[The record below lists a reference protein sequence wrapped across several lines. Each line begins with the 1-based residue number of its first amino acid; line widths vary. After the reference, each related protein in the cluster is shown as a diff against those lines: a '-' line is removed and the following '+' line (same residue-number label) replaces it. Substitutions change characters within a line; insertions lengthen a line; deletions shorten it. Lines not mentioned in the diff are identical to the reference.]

1 MTLPLLSLFLAG
13 FAIATSSFVVAGLLP
28 EIAVDLAVS
37 IPTAG
42 LLVTAYAAAVA
53 IGGPVLSLLTSRFP
67 RKPTIL
73 VLMAVFVLGQIACA
87 LSPTYEILLAA
98 RMLVSLSHGT
108 FFGLAAI
115 LAVSMVA
122 PDKRGSAISLV
133 FAGIT
138 VATIIGVP
146 TGTAIGHA
154 FGWRMAFWCV
164 AAVAV
169 AAAAVMAIL
178 LPANSAPRGAGAGLA
193 QQFRVLARQQV
204 WLSYA
209 IIVLLMLGIWSTM
222 TYVSPLLAEATAM
235 PQHLIPWM
243 LLVFGVG
250 STVGLFLGGRLDR
263 WSTSTT
269 LIAGFATQILIYCT
283 LAFFVGTPVVVGILL
298 FLVGFA
304 GFVVNAPL
312 QNRVL
317 RGAADAPDLAST
329 VMSSM
334 FNVGIAAGASLGAM
348 MLSGGATYAHLPWVG
363 FALAIPA
370 TGLCLVAALLDRPRT
385 VAT

>member
-1 MTLPLLSLFLAG
+1 MSLPLLSLFLAG

-28 EIAVDLAVS
+28 EIALDLAVS

-73 VLMAVFVLGQIACA
+73 VLMAVFVLGQVACA
-87 LSPTYEILLAA
+87 LSPSYEILLAA

-122 PDKRGSAISLV
+122 PEKRGSAISLV

-146 TGTAIGHA
+146 AGTAIGHA

-164 AAVAV
+164 AAIAVV
-169 AAAAVMAIL
+169 AAVVMAVV
-178 LPANSAPRGAGAGLA
+178 LPATAASRSADSKLV
-193 QQFRVLARQQV
+193 QQFRVLGRQQV

-209 IIVLLMLGIWSTM
+209 IIVLLMLGVWSTM

-235 PQHLIPWM
+235 PPSLIPWM

-250 STVGLFLGGRLDR
+250 STAGLFLGGRLDR
-263 WSTSTT
+263 WSTSRT
-269 LIAGFATQILIYCT
+269 LIAGFAIQIVIYGA
-283 LAFFVGTPVVVGILL
+283 LALFVQVPVAVGFLL
-298 FLVGFA
+298 FFVGFA

-317 RGAADAPDLAST
+317 HGASDAPDLAST

-334 FNVGIAAGASLGAM
+334 FNVGIASGASLGAL
-348 MLSGGATYAHLPWVG
+348 MLSQGAVYAHLPWVG
-363 FALAIPA
+363 FTLAIPA
-370 TGLCLVAALLDRPRT
+370 TLLCIVAAILDRRT
-385 VAT
+385 KA